1 MSIYNESNKIKFEG
15 IRRYDKA
22 GNPICLDKGFEKE
35 DTRKKRSFLPIGY
48 SIRQT
53 QLKKSNDYYIKSR
66 RRGGTIAPNLSH
78 NKRENG
84 EVEL

>member
-1 MSIYNESNKIKFEG
+1 MRIYYNESKKFKG
-15 IRRYDKA
+15 ICRYDEA

-53 QLKKSNDYYIKSR
+53 QSKRTNPYYRISR
-66 RRGGTIAPNLSH
+66 RRGSTIAPNIS
-78 NKRENG
+78 NQFEER
-84 EVEL
+84 